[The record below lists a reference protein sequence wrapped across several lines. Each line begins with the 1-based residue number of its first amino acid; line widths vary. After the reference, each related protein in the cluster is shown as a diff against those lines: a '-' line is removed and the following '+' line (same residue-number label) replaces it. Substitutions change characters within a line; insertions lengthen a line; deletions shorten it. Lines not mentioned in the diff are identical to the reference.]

1 MCICILLSYQVCCF
15 VTNVV
20 KIIPSSNVS
29 SSALSALSLHGRE
42 TGKGRIHTVCIC
54 ILLSYQRVKEES
66 SRQLMS
72 VWLFHIKKTQ
82 RRLHR
87 LHMLNVK
94 LSDKQNKSV
103 LSLALAPV
111 YRPPGPYTDFLKEFA
126 DFLSDLLVTVDKA
139 LIVGDFNIHVDNT
152 NDALGLAFTDLINS
166 FGVKQNVTGPT
177 HRFNHTLD
185 LIISHGIDLTDI
197 DIIPQSDDVTDHFLV
212 SCMLHITDINYMAP
226 RYRPGRI
233 IIPATKYRFTNNL
246 PDLSQ
251 LLCVP
256 INTDELDTI
265 TSNMG
270 TIFSNMLETVAPIK
284 LKKVREKRAA
294 PWYNSYTHSLK
305 KETRI
310 LERKWRKSNLE
321 VFRIAWK
328 NSMSSYRQALK
339 TARTEYIRKLID
351 NHQNNPRF
359 LFSTVAR
366 LTNKQMSPDLNIPS
380 QFNSNDFMNFF
391 TDKIDNI
398 RNTITNVD
406 STASSTSASFIAP
419 KEKLQCFRTIG
430 QDELNKLITA
440 SKPTT
445 CLLDPV
451 PTKLLKE
458 LLPVA
463 EELLL
468 NIINSSLSLGHVPK
482 PFKLAVI
489 KPLIKKPKL
498 DPCELAN
505 YRPISNLPFM
515 SKILEKVVSAQLC
528 SFLQKNQIKI
538 KSLLLSH
545 HQSTSALVSEILM
558 SVLQTVQ
565 KKTTDNLHMD
575 RQCKKKQ
582 QTIYIWTV
590 HIYGLC
596 RRQCAKYTYIYSVH
610 IVYYKDILNYQRH
623 IIHRMGTSTLCTVSI
638 HNVVYA

>member
-1 MCICILLSYQVCCF
+1 
-15 VTNVV
+15 
-20 KIIPSSNVS
+20 
-29 SSALSALSLHGRE
+29 
-42 TGKGRIHTVCIC
+42 
-54 ILLSYQRVKEES
+54 
-66 SRQLMS
+66 
-72 VWLFHIKKTQ
+72 
-82 RRLHR
+82 
-87 LHMLNVK
+87 MLNVK

-103 LSLALAPV
+103 LSLALATV

-126 DFLSDLLVTVDKA
+126 DFLSDLLVNVDKA

-177 HRFNHTLD
+177 HRFNHKLD
-185 LIISHGIDLTDI
+185 LIILHGIDLTDI
-197 DIIPQSDDVTDHFLV
+197 DIVPQSDDVTDHFLV

-226 RYRPGRI
+226 RYRTGRI
-233 IIPATKYRFTNNL
+233 IVPATKDRFTNNL

-270 TIFSNMLETVAPIK
+270 TIFSNMLETVVPIK
-284 LKKVREKRAA
+284 LKKVREKMLRHGTTVIPILSRKKLIILSANGEKLT
-294 PWYNSYTHSLK
+294 WKSL
-305 KETRI
+305 E
-310 LERKWRKSNLE
+310 LCG
-321 VFRIAWK
+321 K

-339 TARTEYIRKLID
+339 TARTEYIRKLKD

-380 QFNSNDFMNFF
+380 QFNSIDFMNFF

-406 STASSTSASFIAP
+406 SAASSTSASFITP
-419 KEKLQCFRTIG
+419 KEKLNCFTTIG
-430 QDELNKLITA
+430 QGELNKLITA

-463 EELLL
+463 EEPLL

-498 DPCELAN
+498 VP
-505 YRPISNLPFM
+505 Y
-515 SKILEKVVSAQLC
+515 
-528 SFLQKNQIKI
+528 
-538 KSLLLSH
+538 LSVT
-545 HQSTSALVSEILM
+545 TSYVM
-558 SVLQTVQ
+558 
-565 KKTTDNLHMD
+565 TT
-575 RQCKKKQ
+575 
-582 QTIYIWTV
+582 
-590 HIYGLC
+590 
-596 RRQCAKYTYIYSVH
+596 
-610 IVYYKDILNYQRH
+610 
-623 IIHRMGTSTLCTVSI
+623 
-638 HNVVYA
+638 